1 MMTFEMYHEFFI
13 SVCHFEQDLTM
24 SKCCAFCVV
33 HSDNGIPPSR
43 CHLTGGR
50 DDHDQLCDDWH
61 IAHGLDL
68 GPVAVVKQIPLKF
81 LSLLGPVFA

>member
-1 MMTFEMYHEFFI
+1 
-13 SVCHFEQDLTM
+13 M

-33 HSDNGIPPSR
+33 RSDNGIPPSR

-68 GPVAVVKQIPLKF
+68 GPVAVNQQFAKVSVAFRASLWQLCYTDLKQSQL
-81 LSLLGPVFA
+81 